1 MNPSIH
7 SIVLEGYV
15 SYKNLRKNHQ
25 LCIRV
30 IIYIFLIEERNHKL
44 FFRVMITQEKSA
56 VFEWLLPVILSGPQ
70 MMLSSGLSS
79 TSSDLCVRHYN
90 YFYTPPQNQKKLFER
105 KIGFT
110 KNFNA
115 HCPKRMARFP
125 VALGPDILCPHKLW
139 EKISGNSALCIYDD
153 IVPVPCSGT
162 KNQRQSTKCTVGL
175 I

>member
-1 MNPSIH
+1 MNPLIH

-30 IIYIFLIEERNHKL
+30 IIYIFFIEETNHKL

-90 YFYTPPQNQKKLFER
+90 YFYTPPHNQKIIWKENWFYKKLQC
-105 KIGFT
+105 T
-110 KNFNA
+110 LSQKN
-115 HCPKRMARFP
+115 
-125 VALGPDILCPHKLW
+125 GT
-139 EKISGNSALCIYDD
+139 ISSGAGTRYFMSTQVVGKNIREQCTLYIYTTTYV
-153 IVPVPCSGT
+153 VPVPCSGT
-162 KNQRQSTKCTVGL
+162 KNQRQTVQSVQ
-175 I
+175 

>member
-90 YFYTPPQNQKKLFER
+90 YFYKNYLKRKLVLQK
-105 KIGFT
+105 T
-110 KNFNA
+110 SM
-115 HCPKRMARFP
+115 HTVPKEWHDFQWRWDQIFYVHTSCGKKYPGTVHFVYTTTLSQFHA
-125 VALGPDILCPHKLW
+125 AGQ
-139 EKISGNSALCIYDD
+139 KISDK
-153 IVPVPCSGT
+153 V
-162 KNQRQSTKCTVGL
+162 QSVQ
-175 I
+175 

>member
-1 MNPSIH
+1 MNPLIH

-79 TSSDLCVRHYN
+79 TSSDLCFRHYN
-90 YFYTPPQNQKKLFER
+90 YFYTPPQNQKKLFEK

-139 EKISGNSALCIYDD
+139 EKISGNSALCIY
-153 IVPVPCSGT
+153 I
-162 KNQRQSTKCTVGL
+162 RRHM
-175 I
+175 

>member
-44 FFRVMITQEKSA
+44 FFRVMINQEKSA

-90 YFYTPPQNQKKLFER
+90 YFYTPPQNQKKLFEK
-105 KIGFT
+105 KIGFYKKLQCT
-110 KNFNA
+110 LSQKN
-115 HCPKRMARFP
+115 
-125 VALGPDILCPHKLW
+125 GT
-139 EKISGNSALCIYDD
+139 IS
-153 IVPVPCSGT
+153 SGAGT
-162 KNQRQSTKCTVGL
+162 RYFMSTQVVGKNIREQCTL
-175 I
+175 YIRRHM